1 MLKAPRAIGINREGE
16 DVVQIRHPKMLP
28 QDIDYNLHARGAIL
42 EVGRHATTSENLL
55 RRRGHVLGVDPM
67 TDQDDTEEGDGV
79 GGGPGFHRHYTSAFA
94 PVLSAKDSVSTP
106 RRCSMV
112 T

>member
-1 MLKAPRAIGINREGE
+1 MANAGYRHVILLAEDPIRPPPTLSAEGVYLLKAPRAIGINREGE

-55 RRRGHVLGVDPM
+55 RRRGHVLGLDP
-67 TDQDDTEEGDGV
+67 
-79 GGGPGFHRHYTSAFA
+79 
-94 PVLSAKDSVSTP
+94 TP
-106 RRCSMV
+106 SPSSGAS
-112 T
+112 